1 MKTIQ
6 WQNRKF
12 FPVRDGFT
20 LVEIMMVI
28 MLVGIL
34 AGMTA
39 PPMFKYLEANRMRT
53 RTDRMVADLQFAR
66 AVAISTGQAHR
77 FANTAS
83 GYTLTN
89 LVTGGVLRDVDF
101 AHGSELDDNL
111 IADFFPWGMATS
123 TTYNIRLNDMH
134 NEIRVLPTG
143 MVEVE
148 TI

>member
-1 MKTIQ
+1 MKTIH
-6 WQNRKF
+6 WQNWKIIPIRG
-12 FPVRDGFT
+12 GFT

-53 RTDRMVADLQFAR
+53 RTDGMVADLQYAR
-66 AVAISTGQAHR
+66 AIAISTGQSHR
-77 FANTAS
+77 FANTNT

-89 LVTGGVLRDVDF
+89 LVSGSVLRDVDF
-101 AHGSELDDNL
+101 NHGAELDDVRT
-111 IADFFPWGMATS
+111 ADFFPWGMATS
-123 TTYNIRLNDMH
+123 TTYDIRLNGIH

-148 TI
+148 TL